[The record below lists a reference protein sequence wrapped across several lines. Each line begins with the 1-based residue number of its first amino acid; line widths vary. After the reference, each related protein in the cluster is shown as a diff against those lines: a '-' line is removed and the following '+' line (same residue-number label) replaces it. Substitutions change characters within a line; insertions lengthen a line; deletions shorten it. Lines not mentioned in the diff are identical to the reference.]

1 MENFR
6 DLLLQE
12 LQKPELLQNGKTM
25 DPMAVIVR
33 SVKVNAMKG
42 DLASIAFID
51 MMTRNADPGEQ
62 ARQREEHSTR
72 VRELQAQLTEQLKGE
87 GAYDGQ
93 DLEIAQVAEIAE
105 TLERLNSMISAPGFQ
120 MVVTDFKSGRQ
131 TISPAIALRDKQREQ
146 FQKELQKLRDDATGR
161 ALLRKRSGY

>member
-1 MENFR
+1 MDNLKDILRE
-6 DLLLQE
+6 E
-12 LQKPELLQNGKTM
+12 CEKPVQFPSGVVLSPIQVM
-25 DPMAVIVR
+25 VR
-33 SVKVNAMKG
+33 SVKNNAMKG

-51 MMTRNADPGEQ
+51 MMTRNADPVEE
-62 ARQREEHSTR
+62 ARQREEHSVR

-120 MVVTDFKSGRQ
+120 MVITDFKSGRQ
-131 TISPAIALRDKQREQ
+131 TISPAIALRDKYREL
-146 FQKELQKLRDDATGR
+146 FQKEMQKLRDDAAFR
-161 ALLRKRSGY
+161 ALRRKQTGY